1 MKIER
6 CSIAHAQ
13 ALTSLFVEME
23 EYYFGAGCVSPREM
37 LLYLRERV
45 LSPDSGM
52 RIIAARQADTLV
64 GFASFTLMHPGP
76 RRTGQAYM
84 KELFVSHRARGLGAG
99 RALMRFIAEAAL
111 AQGCSRLDW
120 TAERSNPRA
129 GTFYQSLGAAL
140 IEDKQYFRFEGD
152 ALQRF
157 VAQTQAL
164 KA

>member
-6 CSIAHAQ
+6 CSLADAQ
-13 ALTSLFVEME
+13 ALTGLFVEME
-23 EYYFGAGCVSPREM
+23 DYYFGTGSVSPQEM
-37 LLYLRERV
+37 LVYLRERV
-45 LSPDSGM
+45 LSPDSSM
-52 RIIAARQADTLV
+52 RIIAARQAHALV
-64 GFASFTLMHPGP
+64 GFASFTVVHPGP

-84 KELFVSHRARGLGAG
+84 KELFVSHQARGLGAG
-99 RALMRFIAEAAL
+99 RALMRFIAEVAL

-129 GTFYQSLGAAL
+129 GAFYQSLGASL

-157 VAQTQAL
+157 AAPAQDLRA
-164 KA
+164 